1 MQKVFQCLL
10 ILAMTIIVS
19 CGPSLHVSSDYD
31 KTVNFS
37 SYKKFAIYQNESI
50 HDAISELNHDRIW
63 AAIKNEMTKKGFTE
77 DANSPDVLVNAVA
90 VFQDKVSVSSNTN
103 YYGYGGYYRPY
114 YWGGGMA
121 MSSNTSYDV
130 HHYKDGSLII
140 DVVDAASKK
149 LVWQGT
155 GNKEIDGPIKDPD
168 TKIPEVIKSIMADF
182 PPGAGKKSK

>member
-1 MQKVFQCLL
+1 MQKVLQCSLIL
-10 ILAMTIIVS
+10 ILAALVS
-19 CGPSLHVSSDYD
+19 CGPSLKVTSDYD
-31 KTVNFS
+31 KSVNFGS
-37 SYKKFAIYQNESI
+37 FKKFAIYQNEAI
-50 HDAISELNHDRIW
+50 HDAISQLNQDRVW
-63 AAIKNEMTKKGFTE
+63 SAIKSEMVKKGFTE

-90 VFQDKVSVSSNTN
+90 IFQDKVSVSSNTN

-114 YWGGGMA
+114 SWGGGMA
-121 MSSNTSYDV
+121 MSSSTNYDV

-140 DVVDAASKK
+140 DVIDAASKK

-168 TKIPEVIKSIMADF
+168 VKIPKLIESIMAEF